1 MSELFLSQRRKERI
15 GIAEEKSLRK
25 ICLLRASLVKKTLVS
40 SLLVALITAYEFTP
54 VTAQL
59 SLFREVAAETG
70 LNFHHFTGAT
80 GEYYMPEIMGSGA
93 ALFDYDND
101 GDLDVYLLQGTKLDL
116 SEQAKLKYAPP
127 KDSKA
132 GNRLFRNEL
141 VPGGKL
147 KFTDVTEAAGVGLV
161 AYGMGTATGD
171 YDNDGDVDL
180 YVTNFG
186 SNVLYR
192 NNGNGTFTDVIRQAG
207 VDDPRWSTSAAFVD
221 YDQDGRL
228 DLFVCNYVDFTV
240 KGNKPCFAP
249 TGEVDY
255 CSPSAYRPVTD
266 RLFHN
271 DGGGKFSD
279 ATQSSGIGM
288 VSGPGLGVTCA
299 DFNGDGLVDIYV
311 ANDGAANLLWLN
323 KEGGKFE
330 EGGLMAGAAYAAD
343 GAPRAG
349 MGVTAGD
356 IDNDGDDDLLV
367 TNLTKQ
373 GSTLFRNNGKGL
385 FDDTT
390 VDFNL
395 AQPTFMS
402 TGFGVAWLDYDNDG
416 WLDLFAAN
424 GAVTLMPSLRGQ
436 PYPFH
441 QRNQLFHNE
450 SGRQPTQRTFREIT
464 TEAGA
469 ALQLSEV
476 SRAAAFGDIDNDGDV
491 DVLVANNNG
500 LARLLLN
507 QDARKNHWLQVKLA
521 GVKDNRDG
529 LGARV
534 AVIRKT
540 GILWRRIH
548 TDGSYL
554 AANDPRVH
562 FGLGKE
568 ASIEAIGVIWPNGSR
583 EIWTKVK
590 VDSLNVLK
598 QGTGAI
604 WQVK

>member
-1 MSELFLSQRRKERI
+1 MRKPGGFCVSGAKQWRLHIGLLLTLAIVFSAPAGLSQ
-15 GIAEEKSLRK
+15 
-25 ICLLRASLVKKTLVS
+25 
-40 SLLVALITAYEFTP
+40 P
-54 VTAQL
+54 P
-59 SLFREVAAETG
+59 LFQEIAAETG

-101 GDLDVYLLQGTKLDL
+101 GDLDVYLLQGVKLNPNDH
-116 SEQAKLKYAPP
+116 AKLKYAPP
-127 KDSKA
+127 KGWTP
-132 GNRLFRNEL
+132 GNKLFRNEL
-141 VPGGKL
+141 IPSGKL
-147 KFTDVTEAAGVGLV
+147 KFTDVTQSAGVGLV
-161 AYGMGTATGD
+161 AYGMGVATGD
-171 YDNDGDVDL
+171 FDNDGDEDL
-180 YVTNFG
+180 YVTNLG

-192 NNGNGTFTDVIRQAG
+192 NNGNGTFTEITAQAG

-240 KGNKPCFAP
+240 RGHKPCFAP
-249 TGEVDY
+249 AGEVDY
-255 CSPSAYRPVTD
+255 CSPSAYKPVPD

-271 DGGGKFSD
+271 EGNGKFRD
-279 ATQSSGIGM
+279 VTQSSGIGAI
-288 VSGPGLGVTCA
+288 SGPGLGVTCA
-299 DFNGDGLVDIYV
+299 DFNGDGLTDIFV
-311 ANDGAANLLWLN
+311 ANDGAANLLWFN
-323 KEGGKFE
+323 KGGGKFQE
-330 EGGLMAGAAYAAD
+330 NGLMAGAAYAAD

-395 AQPTFMS
+395 AQPSFLS
-402 TGFGVAWLDYDNDG
+402 TGFGTSWFDYDNDG
-416 WLDLFAAN
+416 WLDLFMAN
-424 GAVTLMPSLRGQ
+424 GAVTMLSSLRGQ
-436 PYPFH
+436 PYPFN

-450 SGRQPTQRTFREIT
+450 AGRGAGTRSFREIT
-464 TEAGA
+464 TDAGA

-500 LARLLLN
+500 PARLLLN
-507 QDARKNHWLQVKLA
+507 ENAAKNHWVQVKLF

-529 LGARV
+529 IGARV
-534 AVIRKT
+534 VLMRKSGQT
-540 GILWRRIH
+540 LWYRVH
-548 TDGSYL
+548 SDGSYL
-554 AANDPRVH
+554 AANDLRVQ

-568 ASIEAIGVIWPNGSR
+568 SAIESIGVIWPSGSR
-583 EIWTKVK
+583 ELWRTVK
-590 VDSLNVLK
+590 PDSLNVLK
-598 QGTGAI
+598 QGTGTN
-604 WQVK
+604 WVVK

>member
-1 MSELFLSQRRKERI
+1 MKIKNQKSKIKNQKVGTYLFLFLSF
-15 GIAEEKSLRK
+15 AF
-25 ICLLRASLVKKTLVS
+25 CLLPFDFSKGQQ
-40 SLLVALITAYEFTP
+40 P
-54 VTAQL
+54 
-59 SLFREVAAETG
+59 LFREVAAETG
-70 LNFHHFTGAT
+70 LNFLHTTGAT
-80 GEYYMPEIMGSGA
+80 GEYFMPEIMGAGV

-101 GDLDVYLLQGTKLDL
+101 GDLDVYLLQGMKLNP
-116 SEQAKLKYAPP
+116 SEQAKLKFPLP
-127 KDSKA
+127 KDWKS

-141 VPGGKL
+141 VPSGKL
-147 KFTDVTEAAGVGLV
+147 KFTDVTEAAGLGLV
-161 AYGMGTATGD
+161 AYGMGAATGD

-186 SNVLYR
+186 ANVLYR
-192 NNGNGTFTDVIRQAG
+192 NNGNGTFTDVTAQAG
-207 VDDPRWSTSAAFVD
+207 VNDPRWSSSAAFVD
-221 YDQDGRL
+221 YDQDGLL

-255 CSPSAYRPVTD
+255 CSPSSYKPVPD
-266 RLFHN
+266 RLFRN
-271 DGGGKFSD
+271 EGNGRFSD
-279 ATQSSGIGM
+279 ATVVSGI
-288 VSGPGLGVTCA
+288 SAAYGPGLGVTCA

-323 KEGGKFE
+323 KGGGKFE
-330 EGGLMAGAAYAAD
+330 ESGLMAGAAYAAD

-356 IDNDGDDDLLV
+356 IDNDGDDDLLI

-373 GSTLFRNNGKGL
+373 GSTLFRNNGKAM

-395 AQPTFMS
+395 AQPSFMS
-402 TGFGVAWLDYDNDG
+402 TGFGVAWFDYDNDG

-424 GAVTLMPSLRGQ
+424 GAVTLLPGLRGQ
-436 PYPFH
+436 SYPFH
-441 QRNQLFHNE
+441 QRNQLFRNE
-450 SGRQPTQRTFREIT
+450 AGRQTGQRTFREIT
-464 TEAGA
+464 AEAGA

-507 QDARKNHWLQVKLA
+507 QNATKQHWLQVRLM

-529 LGARV
+529 IGARV
-534 AVIRKT
+534 AVIRKSGT
-540 GILWRRIH
+540 LWRRVH

-554 AANDPRVH
+554 AANDPRAH

-568 ASIEAIGVIWPNGSR
+568 AAIEGVGVIWPNGSR
-583 EIWTKVK
+583 EMWTNVK
-590 VDSLNVLK
+590 VNSLNSLK
-598 QGTGAI
+598 QGTGKVWAI
-604 WQVK
+604 K